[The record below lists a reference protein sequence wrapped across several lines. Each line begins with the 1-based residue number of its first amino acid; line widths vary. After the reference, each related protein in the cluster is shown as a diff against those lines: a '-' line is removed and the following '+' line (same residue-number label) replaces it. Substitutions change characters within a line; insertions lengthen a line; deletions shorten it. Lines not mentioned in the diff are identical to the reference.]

1 MFAPGMW
8 LIRLGSSLE
17 LIWINKCQAQ
27 RFATWVAILLLMV
40 LVSMGALLSANG
52 AEAQDAAPECDPSGD
67 DNDLLYCIWT
77 VEQRFGGFYVDST
90 NPSVVQVWFT
100 GDEPTDDAAARVL
113 TEVNRLWSRDFTS
126 TTAHQTDYTII
137 QLKRWFD
144 AVVSDPGESIE
155 AVDLDESANRLA
167 LYGPDLEDA
176 TVAAI
181 KDHAFGL
188 GVPTEAISVKQVG
201 ADLEPPTPDP
211 VPGARRSSDATEQ
224 AVPIGEQRLNRA
236 LNPFVGGAEIKGGGV
251 ACTATMTVAFVN
263 EGGDDESGFLT
274 GDHCGVVSTTWRAY
288 GTGSTGDRKVG
299 VTARTAQGGNRNI
312 DIAYANWDSP
322 EGVELGVGFIA
333 RPVEENTAKKGATKT
348 QRSLD
353 PDHPYFEVS
362 GIRRPVSGETVHK
375 VGRSSGWT
383 TGEIRGTCVAQVSIG
398 EPARSVCS
406 ADGFSM
412 HIMGG
417 DSGSPVFAIEPDGRV
432 SILGIVSRFT
442 GLDRI
447 GPALEVMFHAQGIDQ
462 VRVTPNDYDADDDGL
477 IEVSNLAQLNAIRWD
492 PDGDGSSGNSNYTE
506 AYPLAQSA
514 MGCPAA
520 GCRGYELAADL
531 DFDTDGDGGVDSD
544 DEYWN
549 DGAGWQPIGNSS
561 NRFDAIFDG
570 NGYTISNLF
579 IDRESARY
587 VGLFGFTSFSS
598 TIRNV
603 VLLATDVRGDAY
615 VGGLIGAMSYGQ
627 AFGNRAAG
635 EVEGFDYVG
644 GLVGASF
651 DGLIS
656 ASYSTAGVSG
666 DDHVGGL
673 VGWNGGGD
681 IVATYATGVVSG
693 DQYVGGLVGYQ
704 NRGSITASYAT
715 GTVSGNDYIGG
726 LSGGANQGTATD
738 SYWDTRSSGQSSS
751 VGGAGKTT
759 ARLQENTDYAG
770 IFANWRV
777 DVDNADRD
785 QDAAT
790 GRDDPWDFGS
800 STSYPALKAFKV
812 PAAPANLTVTPDDA
826 SLVLNWS
833 TADGQEGVITRH
845 QYRLEGGEWTDI
857 PHSAY
862 GQANSASWAVSGLD
876 NGTTYTVRVR
886 AVNGV
891 WFGPASNAVV
901 ATPRTTPGPPI
912 ISLMNG
918 TTDGMDLAWSPPV
931 ADGGAGVTG
940 YDLRY
945 ILIGDD
951 ASADSNW
958 TQLAGIWTSGD
969 LTYTVS
975 GLTEG
980 WQYEA
985 QVRAINAAG
994 AGLWSAPAKDRD
1006 VDDDGL
1012 IEIDS
1017 LAELHAVRWDLNGDG
1032 KIEEPDHVD
1041 EFSSR
1046 GCPPDGACI
1055 GYELTTDLDLDTNVN
1070 GMADSSDTYWNDG
1083 AGWETIGSGAPV
1095 YNFNAVFEGNGHT
1108 ISNLFINRTGIQAWE
1123 VGLFGQI
1130 GLQGTV
1136 KNLGLPSVDVTG
1148 AYDVGGLAGANTG
1161 AITNVYV
1168 TGSVNSTGRLLGN
1181 AGGLVGNSGGRIA
1194 ASYFSGDV
1202 AGNNTAGG
1210 LVGAF
1215 GNQIIASYATGTVTA
1230 EHISG
1235 GLTGTNF
1242 GAITASYATGKVES
1256 DETAGGLTA
1265 IAFRTTVDSYWDTD
1279 TSGQSSSDGGVGKTT
1294 ADLQSPIEYT
1304 GIYVDWNVDVDNAD
1318 GDDNPS
1324 TDGDNP
1330 WDFGGDL
1337 QYPAL
1342 SVDFNSDGVATW
1354 QEFGNQRAVTVP
1366 GSPGNFDVAASD
1378 QTVALTW
1385 TPAPDNGSP
1394 ITEYHYQILEGDTQ
1408 ASETWTTVADGAETT
1423 TATIFDLTN
1432 GTRYRFRVRAR
1443 NGAGNGEPSGW
1454 VEAMPSPPPSAP
1466 GDLTASPGDGWI
1478 RLEWTP
1484 AVSDYVPVLKHQFQQ
1499 KSDQPE
1505 FGDWI
1510 DIPASGSEAENS
1522 TSFTVSRLN
1531 NGTVYTHRVRAVNG
1545 SGAGTASDGATA
1557 TAGAPAQ
1564 PSGLGW
1570 APGYGQITLTWDNPV
1585 DDSITGYRYQQ
1596 NRGAW
1601 TDIPAS
1607 DSGTTDHTVGSLTN
1621 GTVYAFNLRAV
1632 NTHGAGPDSDAVVAI
1647 PGTPDQSTGIA
1658 IAVSANRVTLSW
1670 ADPADSSITGYQ
1682 YRQSDDGGD
1691 TCSPDWTAIPGSTP
1705 TTTSHTVT
1713 GLASD
1718 TAYVF
1723 QVRANNGHGNGPPS
1737 KTAMT
1742 SVSLQV
1748 YLERLDNGRYF
1759 TATESLRTLPS
1770 EVNSRE
1776 NTHDMLAAHLTN
1788 VSDVDVYL
1796 ETAKVTIIS
1805 GPGMADVSDFRN
1817 LGASNSF
1824 QWFRL
1829 PTPAW
1834 SGLPIEPLPEGVT
1847 PSIES
1852 GSSAPKNGSW
1862 HEAYWKVADDRTLE
1876 GSEQV
1881 QVRLDYV
1888 LTDGSAGTF
1897 TTDGFTLEDDDFAT
1911 VSVSDVTVNE
1921 DGGTADVQVTVEV
1934 SDGDWRSGSGDWGN
1948 DGPNSR
1954 PQLLAFPVTVD
1965 WTTSDGT
1972 ALAGEDYTA
1981 ASGTLTLAGA
1991 DLEQILAVALV
2002 SDEVVED
2009 EEAFG
2014 LTIFNLTPSAPS
2026 DAAIS
2031 ISGPDATVTIVDAS
2045 GEGTAVHI
2053 SASNVDPSPGDSV
2066 TLTAVV
2072 VNQPDGAATYQWQ
2085 RQSSSDWRDVPGA
2098 GETKMVRFN
2107 SAGTRT
2113 YRVIVTYPEG
2123 QPITSDAVSLSW

>member
-1 MFAPGMW
+1 M
-8 LIRLGSSLE
+8 
-17 LIWINKCQAQ
+17 
-27 RFATWVAILLLMV
+27 
-40 LVSMGALLSANG
+40 
-52 AEAQDAAPECDPSGD
+52 
-67 DNDLLYCIWT
+67 
-77 VEQRFGGFYVDST
+77 
-90 NPSVVQVWFT
+90 
-100 GDEPTDDAAARVL
+100 
-113 TEVNRLWSRDFTS
+113 
-126 TTAHQTDYTII
+126 
-137 QLKRWFD
+137 
-144 AVVSDPGESIE
+144 
-155 AVDLDESANRLA
+155 
-167 LYGPDLEDA
+167 
-176 TVAAI
+176 
-181 KDHAFGL
+181 
-188 GVPTEAISVKQVG
+188 
-201 ADLEPPTPDP
+201 
-211 VPGARRSSDATEQ
+211 
-224 AVPIGEQRLNRA
+224 
-236 LNPFVGGAEIKGGGV
+236 
-251 ACTATMTVAFVN
+251 
-263 EGGDDESGFLT
+263 
-274 GDHCGVVSTTWRAY
+274 
-288 GTGSTGDRKVG
+288 
-299 VTARTAQGGNRNI
+299 
-312 DIAYANWDSP
+312 
-322 EGVELGVGFIA
+322 
-333 RPVEENTAKKGATKT
+333 
-348 QRSLD
+348 
-353 PDHPYFEVS
+353 
-362 GIRRPVSGETVHK
+362 
-375 VGRSSGWT
+375 
-383 TGEIRGTCVAQVSIG
+383 
-398 EPARSVCS
+398 
-406 ADGFSM
+406 
-412 HIMGG
+412 
-417 DSGSPVFAIEPDGRV
+417 
-432 SILGIVSRFT
+432 
-442 GLDRI
+442 
-447 GPALEVMFHAQGIDQ
+447 
-462 VRVTPNDYDADDDGL
+462 
-477 IEVSNLAQLNAIRWD
+477 
-492 PDGDGSSGNSNYTE
+492 
-506 AYPLAQSA
+506 
-514 MGCPAA
+514 
-520 GCRGYELAADL
+520 
-531 DFDTDGDGGVDSD
+531 
-544 DEYWN
+544 
-549 DGAGWQPIGNSS
+549 
-561 NRFDAIFDG
+561 
-570 NGYTISNLF
+570 
-579 IDRESARY
+579 
-587 VGLFGFTSFSS
+587 
-598 TIRNV
+598 
-603 VLLATDVRGDAY
+603 
-615 VGGLIGAMSYGQ
+615 
-627 AFGNRAAG
+627 
-635 EVEGFDYVG
+635 
-644 GLVGASF
+644 
-651 DGLIS
+651 
-656 ASYSTAGVSG
+656 
-666 DDHVGGL
+666 
-673 VGWNGGGD
+673 
-681 IVATYATGVVSG
+681 
-693 DQYVGGLVGYQ
+693 GYQ

-715 GTVSGNDYIGG
+715 GTVSGNDHIGG
-726 LSGGANQGTATD
+726 LAGGGNQGATTD
-738 SYWDTRSSGQSSS
+738 SYWDTQSSGQSSS
-751 VGGAGKTT
+751 SGGAGKTT

-777 DVDNADRD
+777 DADNADRD

-800 STSYPALKAFKV
+800 STNYPALKAFKV
-812 PAAPANLTVTPDDA
+812 PTAPASLTATPDNA
-826 SLVLNWS
+826 SLVLKWS

-857 PHSAY
+857 SHSAY

-886 AVNGV
+886 AMNGV

-901 ATPRTTPGPPI
+901 AIPRTTPGPPI

-918 TTDGMDLAWSPPV
+918 TTDGMALAWSPPV
-931 ADGGAGVTG
+931 ADGGDGVTG

-945 ILIGDD
+945 ILISDD

-958 TQLAGIWTSGD
+958 TQVDEVWSSGD
-969 LTYTVS
+969 LAYTVS

-985 QVRAINAAG
+985 QVRAVNAVG
-994 AGLWSAPAKDRD
+994 EGPWSAPAKDRD
-1006 VDDDGL
+1006 ADDDGL

-1032 KIEEPDHVD
+1032 KIEEPDYVD

-1055 GYELTTDLDLDTNVN
+1055 GYELTTDLDLDTNGN

-1095 YNFNAVFEGNGHT
+1095 YNFNAVFEVNGHT

-1168 TGSVNSTGRLLGN
+1168 TGSVASTGRFFGN

-1242 GAITASYATGKVES
+1242 GAITASYATGKVDS

-1294 ADLQSPIEYT
+1294 AELQSPLEYF
-1304 GIYVDWNVDVDNAD
+1304 GIYAEWEVDVDDAD
-1318 GDDNPS
+1318 GD
-1324 TDGDNP
+1324 GDPATGGDAP

-1342 SVDFNSDGVATW
+1342 SVDFNGDGVATW
-1354 QEFGNQRAVTVP
+1354 QEFGNQRAFTVP
-1366 GSPGNFDVAASD
+1366 GSPENFDVAASD

-1408 ASETWTTVADGAETT
+1408 ASKTWTTVADGAETT

-1443 NGAGNGEPSGW
+1443 NGAGNGVPSPW
-1454 VEAMPSPPPSAP
+1454 VEVTPAPPPSAP
-1466 GDLTASPGDGWI
+1466 GNLTASPGDGWI

-1499 KSDQPE
+1499 KSDPPE

-1522 TSFTVSRLN
+1522 TSFTVASLN
-1531 NGTVYTHRVRAVNG
+1531 NGTEYTHRVRAVNG
-1545 SGAGTASDGATA
+1545 SGAGTASDSTTA

-1570 APGYGQITLTWDNPV
+1570 APGDGQITLTWDNPV
-1585 DDSITGYRYQQ
+1585 DDSITGYQYQQ
-1596 NRGAW
+1596 DGGAW

-1607 DSGTTDHTVGSLTN
+1607 DAGTTDHTVASLTD
-1621 GTVYAFNLRAV
+1621 GTVYAFNIKAV

-1647 PGTPDQSTGIA
+1647 PGTPAKPTGIA
-1658 IAVSANRVTLSW
+1658 IAVSANEATLSW
-1670 ADPADSSITGYQ
+1670 ADPGDSSITGYQ
-1682 YRQSDDGGD
+1682 YRKSDDAGD
-1691 TCSPDWTAIPGSTP
+1691 TWSPDWKAIPGSDATSR
-1705 TTTSHTVT
+1705 SHTVT

-1723 QVRANNGHGNGPPS
+1723 QVHANNGHGSGPPS
-1737 KTAMT
+1737 EAVKT
-1742 SVSLQV
+1742 SVSLQL

-1759 TATESLRTLPS
+1759 TATESLRTWPS

-1776 NTHDMLAAHLTN
+1776 NTHDMLAAHLMN

-1796 ETAKVTIIS
+1796 EAATVTIIS

-1829 PTPAW
+1829 ATPAR
-1834 SGLPIEPLPEGVT
+1834 SGLPIQPLPEAAA
-1847 PSIES
+1847 PSI
-1852 GSSAPKNGSW
+1852 GASSSNPKNGSW
-1862 HEAYWKVADDRTLE
+1862 HEAYWKIADDRTLE

-1881 QVRLDYV
+1881 HMRLDYV
-1888 LTDGSAGTF
+1888 LTDGSVGTF
-1897 TTDGFTLEDDDFAT
+1897 TTDGLTLEDDDSAT

-1921 DGGTADVQVTVEV
+1921 DGGTADVQVKVEV
-1934 SDGDWRSGSGDWGN
+1934 NDGDGRVGSGDWGN

-1954 PQLLAFPVTVD
+1954 PQQLAFPVTVD
-1965 WTTSDGT
+1965 WITSDGT

-1981 ASGTLTLAGA
+1981 ASATLTLDGT
-1991 DLEQILAVALV
+1991 DLEQILAVVLV
-2002 SDEVVED
+2002 NDEVVEA

-2014 LTIFNLTPSAPS
+2014 LTISNLTLSAQS
-2026 DAAIS
+2026 DAAIT
-2031 ISGPDATVTIVDAS
+2031 IDDANATVTIVDAS
-2045 GEGTAVHI
+2045 GDATAVHI
-2053 SASNVDPSPGDSV
+2053 SASNVDPSLGDSV

-2072 VNQPDGAATYQWQ
+2072 VNQPDGAPTYQWQ
-2085 RQSSSDWRDVPGA
+2085 RQSSGDWRDVPGA
-2098 GETKMVRFN
+2098 GETKTVKFD
-2107 SAGTRT
+2107 SSCTRT
-2113 YRVIVTYPEG
+2113 YRVQVTYAGSE
-2123 QPITSDAVSLSW
+2123 PITSDAVSLTW

>member
-1 MFAPGMW
+1 M
-8 LIRLGSSLE
+8 
-17 LIWINKCQAQ
+17 NKCQPGRLAI
-27 RFATWVAILLLMV
+27 WGAILILAA
-40 LVSMGALLSANG
+40 LVGISWLSSAIE
-52 AEAQDAAPECDPSGD
+52 AEARDGAPACDSSGD
-67 DNDLLYCIWT
+67 DNDLLNCIWT

-90 NPSVVQVWFT
+90 NPSVVQVWLT
-100 GDEPTDDAAARVL
+100 GDRASEDAERRVL
-113 TEVNRLWSRDFTS
+113 AEINRLWGRDFS
-126 TTAHQTDYTII
+126 ATTAHEADYTIA

-144 AVVSDPGESIE
+144 LVVSDPGESIR
-155 AVDLDESANRLA
+155 AVDLDESANLLA

-181 KDHAFGL
+181 KDHATSL
-188 GVPTEAISVKQVG
+188 GVPAEALSVKQVD

-211 VPGARRSSDATEQ
+211 IPGARRSSDATEP
-224 AVPIGEQRLNRA
+224 AVPIGAQRVNRA

-263 EGGDDESGFLT
+263 EDGDDESGFIT

-299 VTARTAQGGNRNI
+299 VTARTAKGGNRNI

-348 QRSLD
+348 QLSLD
-353 PDHPYFEVS
+353 PDYPYFEVA

-383 TGEIRGTCVAQVSIG
+383 SGEIRGTCVAQVSIG
-398 EPARSVCS
+398 NPAQPVCS

-412 HIMGG
+412 HIMAG
-417 DSGSPVFAIEPDGRV
+417 DSGSPVFAIEADGRV
-432 SILGIVSRFT
+432 SILSIVSGYFS
-442 GLDRI
+442 GHRI
-447 GPALEVMFHAQGIDQ
+447 GPALEVMFHSQGIDQ
-462 VRVTPNDYDADDDGL
+462 VRVTPNDYDADDDRL

-514 MGCPAA
+514 MGCPAS

-531 DFDTDGDGGVDSD
+531 NLDTDGDGGVDSD
-544 DEYWN
+544 DDYWN
-549 DGAGWQPIGNSS
+549 DGAGWQPIGSSS

-570 NGYTISNLF
+570 NGYTIYNLF
-579 IDRESARY
+579 IDRGLARY
-587 VGLFGFTSFSS
+587 VGLFGFTNSS
-598 TIRNV
+598 TVIRNAD
-603 VLLATDVRGDAY
+603 LRATDIRGDAY
-615 VGGLIGAMSYGQ
+615 VGSLVGAMSYG
-627 AFGNRAAG
+627 AVFGSRAAG
-635 EVEGFDYVG
+635 EVAGFDYAG

-651 DGLIS
+651 NGLIS
-656 ASYSTAGVSG
+656 ASYSTARVSG

-673 VGWNGGGD
+673 VGWNGSGR
-681 IVATYATGVVSG
+681 IVAAYATGTVSG

-715 GTVSGNDYIGG
+715 GTVSGNDHIGG
-726 LSGGANQGTATD
+726 LAGGGNQGATTD
-738 SYWDTRSSGQSSS
+738 SYWDTQSSGQSSS
-751 VGGAGKTT
+751 SGGAGKTT

-777 DVDNADRD
+777 DADNADRD

-800 STSYPALKAFKV
+800 STNYPALKAFKV
-812 PAAPANLTVTPDDA
+812 PTAPASLTATPDNA
-826 SLVLNWS
+826 SLVLKWS

-857 PHSAY
+857 SHSAY

-886 AVNGV
+886 AMNGV

-901 ATPRTTPGPPI
+901 AIPRTTPGPPI

-918 TTDGMDLAWSPPV
+918 TTDGMALAWSPPV
-931 ADGGAGVTG
+931 ADGGDGVTG

-945 ILIGDD
+945 ILISDD

-958 TQLAGIWTSGD
+958 TQVDEVWSSGD
-969 LTYTVS
+969 LAYTVS

-985 QVRAINAAG
+985 QVRAVNAVG
-994 AGLWSAPAKDRD
+994 EGPWSAPAKDRD
-1006 VDDDGL
+1006 ADDDGL

-1032 KIEEPDHVD
+1032 KIEEPDYVD

-1055 GYELTTDLDLDTNVN
+1055 GYELTTDLDLDTNGN

-1095 YNFNAVFEGNGHT
+1095 YNFNAVFEVNGHT

-1168 TGSVNSTGRLLGN
+1168 TGSVASTGRFFGN

-1242 GAITASYATGKVES
+1242 GAITASYATGKVDS

-1294 ADLQSPIEYT
+1294 AELQSPLEYF
-1304 GIYVDWNVDVDNAD
+1304 GIYAEWEVDVDDAD
-1318 GDDNPS
+1318 GD
-1324 TDGDNP
+1324 GDPATGGDAP

-1342 SVDFNSDGVATW
+1342 SVDFNGDGVATW
-1354 QEFGNQRAVTVP
+1354 QEFGNQRAFTVP
-1366 GSPGNFDVAASD
+1366 GSPENFDVAASD

-1408 ASETWTTVADGAETT
+1408 ASKTWTTVADGAETT

-1443 NGAGNGEPSGW
+1443 NGAGNGVPSPW
-1454 VEAMPSPPPSAP
+1454 VEVTPAPPPSAP
-1466 GDLTASPGDGWI
+1466 GNLTASPGDGWI

-1499 KSDQPE
+1499 KSDPPE

-1522 TSFTVSRLN
+1522 TSFTVASLN
-1531 NGTVYTHRVRAVNG
+1531 NGTEYTHRVRAVNG
-1545 SGAGTASDGATA
+1545 SGAGTASDSTTA

-1570 APGYGQITLTWDNPV
+1570 APGDGQITLTWDNPV
-1585 DDSITGYRYQQ
+1585 DDSITGYQYQQ
-1596 NRGAW
+1596 DGGAW

-1607 DSGTTDHTVGSLTN
+1607 DAGTTDHTVASLTD
-1621 GTVYAFNLRAV
+1621 GTVYAFNIKAV

-1647 PGTPDQSTGIA
+1647 PGTPAKPTGIA
-1658 IAVSANRVTLSW
+1658 IAVSANEATLSW
-1670 ADPADSSITGYQ
+1670 ADPGDSSITGYQ
-1682 YRQSDDGGD
+1682 YRKSDDAGD
-1691 TCSPDWTAIPGSTP
+1691 TWSPDWKAIPGSDATSR
-1705 TTTSHTVT
+1705 SHTVT

-1723 QVRANNGHGNGPPS
+1723 QVHANNGHGSGPPS
-1737 KTAMT
+1737 EAVKT
-1742 SVSLQV
+1742 SVSLQL

-1759 TATESLRTLPS
+1759 TATESLRTWPS

-1776 NTHDMLAAHLTN
+1776 NTHDMLAAHLMN

-1796 ETAKVTIIS
+1796 EAATVTIIS

-1829 PTPAW
+1829 ATPAR
-1834 SGLPIEPLPEGVT
+1834 SGLPIQPLPEAAA
-1847 PSIES
+1847 PSI
-1852 GSSAPKNGSW
+1852 GASSSNPKNGSW
-1862 HEAYWKVADDRTLE
+1862 HEAYWKIADDRTLE

-1881 QVRLDYV
+1881 HMRLDYV
-1888 LTDGSAGTF
+1888 LTDGSVGTF
-1897 TTDGFTLEDDDFAT
+1897 TTDGLTLEDDDSAT

-1921 DGGTADVQVTVEV
+1921 DGGTADVQVKVEV
-1934 SDGDWRSGSGDWGN
+1934 NDGDGRVGSGDWGN

-1954 PQLLAFPVTVD
+1954 PQQLAFPVTVD
-1965 WTTSDGT
+1965 WITSDGT

-1981 ASGTLTLAGA
+1981 ASATLTLDGT
-1991 DLEQILAVALV
+1991 DLEQILAVVLV
-2002 SDEVVED
+2002 NDEVVEA

-2014 LTIFNLTPSAPS
+2014 LTISNLTLSAQS
-2026 DAAIS
+2026 DAAIT
-2031 ISGPDATVTIVDAS
+2031 IDDANATVTIVDAS
-2045 GEGTAVHI
+2045 GDATAVHI
-2053 SASNVDPSPGDSV
+2053 SASNVDPSLGDSV

-2072 VNQPDGAATYQWQ
+2072 VNQPDGAPTYQWQ
-2085 RQSSSDWRDVPGA
+2085 RQSSGDWRDVPGA
-2098 GETKMVRFN
+2098 GETKTVKFD
-2107 SAGTRT
+2107 SSCTRT
-2113 YRVIVTYPEG
+2113 YRVQVTYAGSE
-2123 QPITSDAVSLSW
+2123 PITSDAVSLTW

>member
-1 MFAPGMW
+1 M
-8 LIRLGSSLE
+8 
-17 LIWINKCQAQ
+17 
-27 RFATWVAILLLMV
+27 
-40 LVSMGALLSANG
+40 
-52 AEAQDAAPECDPSGD
+52 
-67 DNDLLYCIWT
+67 
-77 VEQRFGGFYVDST
+77 
-90 NPSVVQVWFT
+90 
-100 GDEPTDDAAARVL
+100 
-113 TEVNRLWSRDFTS
+113 
-126 TTAHQTDYTII
+126 
-137 QLKRWFD
+137 
-144 AVVSDPGESIE
+144 
-155 AVDLDESANRLA
+155 
-167 LYGPDLEDA
+167 
-176 TVAAI
+176 
-181 KDHAFGL
+181 
-188 GVPTEAISVKQVG
+188 
-201 ADLEPPTPDP
+201 
-211 VPGARRSSDATEQ
+211 
-224 AVPIGEQRLNRA
+224 
-236 LNPFVGGAEIKGGGV
+236 
-251 ACTATMTVAFVN
+251 
-263 EGGDDESGFLT
+263 
-274 GDHCGVVSTTWRAY
+274 
-288 GTGSTGDRKVG
+288 
-299 VTARTAQGGNRNI
+299 
-312 DIAYANWDSP
+312 
-322 EGVELGVGFIA
+322 
-333 RPVEENTAKKGATKT
+333 
-348 QRSLD
+348 
-353 PDHPYFEVS
+353 
-362 GIRRPVSGETVHK
+362 HK

-383 TGEIRGTCVAQVSIG
+383 SGEIRGTCVAQVSIG
-398 EPARSVCS
+398 NPAQPVCS

-412 HIMGG
+412 HIMAG
-417 DSGSPVFAIEPDGRV
+417 DSGSPVFAIEADGRV
-432 SILGIVSRFT
+432 SILSIVSGYFS
-442 GLDRI
+442 GHRI
-447 GPALEVMFHAQGIDQ
+447 GPALEVMFHSQGIDE

-477 IEVSNLAQLNAIRWD
+477 IEVWNLAQLNAIRWD
-492 PDGDGSSGNSNYTE
+492 ADGDGTWGNSNYTK
-506 AYPLAQSA
+506 AFPLAKSD
-514 MGCPAA
+514 MGCPSS
-520 GCRGYELAADL
+520 GCQGYELAADL
-531 DFDTDGDGGVDSD
+531 NFDTDADGSADAD
-544 DEYWN
+544 DDYWN
-549 DGAGWQPIGNSS
+549 DGAGWQPIGNFSD
-561 NRFDAIFDG
+561 RFNGIFDG
-570 NGYTISNLF
+570 NGYTIFNLF
-579 IDRESARY
+579 IDRESAQY

-598 TIRNV
+598 VIRNA
-603 VLLATDVRGDAY
+603 VLLSTDIRGGEY
-615 VGGLIGAMSYGQ
+615 VGSLVGEMSQGSI
-627 AFGNRAAG
+627 FGSRTTG
-635 EVEGFDYVG
+635 EVEGVDYVG

-651 DGLIS
+651 NGLIN
-656 ASYSTAGVSG
+656 ASYSTASVSG
-666 DDHVGGL
+666 DDYVGGL
-673 VGWNGGGD
+673 VGWNGSGGGD
-681 IVATYATGVVSG
+681 IVATYTTGAVSG
-693 DQYVGGLVGYQ
+693 DLYVGGLVGYQ
-704 NRGSITASYAT
+704 NWGSITASYAT
-715 GTVSGNDYIGG
+715 GTVSGNDRIGG
-726 LSGGANQGTATD
+726 LAGGDNQGTVAD
-738 SYWDTRSSGQSSS
+738 SYWDTQSSGQTSSS
-751 VGGAGKTT
+751 GGAGKTT

-785 QDAAT
+785 RDAAT
-790 GRDDPWDFGS
+790 GRDNPWDFGTS
-800 STSYPALKAFKV
+800 SEYPTLKAFNVPTV
-812 PAAPANLTVTPDDA
+812 PARLTVTPDNA
-826 SLVLNWS
+826 SLVLNWN
-833 TADGQEGVITRH
+833 TADGQDGVVTRH

-857 PHSAY
+857 P
-862 GQANSASWAVSGLD
+862 NSAFAQGNSTSWTVSGLD
-876 NGTTYTVRVR
+876 NGATYTVRVR

-891 WFGPASNAVV
+891 RFGPGSNVVV
-901 ATPRTTPGPPI
+901 ATPRTTPDPALI
-912 ISLMNG
+912 YLMNG
-918 TTDGMDLAWSPPV
+918 SGDGITVAWSPPDD
-931 ADGGAGVTG
+931 DGGADITG

-945 ILIGDD
+945 ILVSGD
-951 ASADSNW
+951 ASTGSNW
-958 TQLAGIWTSGD
+958 TRVDGAWSSGD

-985 QVRAINAAG
+985 QVRAVNAAG
-994 AGLWSAPAKDRD
+994 EGPWSVSAKDRD

-1032 KIEEPDHVD
+1032 KIEEPDYVD

-1055 GYELTTDLDLDTNVN
+1055 GYELTTDLDLDTNGN

-1083 AGWETIGSGAPV
+1083 AGWETIGTGAPV

-1168 TGSVNSTGRLLGN
+1168 TGSVNSTGRFLGN

-1215 GNQIIASYATGTVTA
+1215 GNQIIASYAAGTVTA

-1242 GAITASYATGKVES
+1242 GAITASYATGKVDS

-1279 TSGQSSSDGGVGKTT
+1279 TSGQTSSDGGVGKTT

-1318 GDDNPS
+1318 GDDNP
-1324 TDGDNP
+1324 TTGGDNP

-1342 SVDFNSDGVATW
+1342 AVDFNRDGVATW
-1354 QEFGNQRAVTVP
+1354 QEFGNQRTYGIPGAPTDLSIVP
-1366 GSPGNFDVAASD
+1366 ADGQVSLLWAA
-1378 QTVALTW
+1378 
-1385 TPAPDNGSP
+1385 PPDNGSP
-1394 ITEYHYQILEGDTQ
+1394 IVEYHYQMLEGDTQ
-1408 ASETWTTVADGAETT
+1408 TSGTWTTAADGAETT

-1443 NGAGNGEPSGW
+1443 NGAGNGEPSSW
-1454 VEAMPSPPPSAP
+1454 VGATPAGPPGAP
-1466 GDLTASPGDGWI
+1466 GDLTASPGDGWV

-1484 AVSDYVPVLKHQFQQ
+1484 AVSDYVPVLKYQSQQ

-1510 DIPASGSEAENS
+1510 DIPASGPNAENS
-1522 TSFTVSRLN
+1522 TSFTVSSLN
-1531 NGTVYTHRVRAVNG
+1531 NGTAYTYRVRAVNK
-1545 SGAGTASDGATA
+1545 SGGGAASDSATA

-1570 APGYGQITLTWDNPV
+1570 APGDGQITLTWDGPA
-1585 DDSITGYRYQQ
+1585 DDSVTGYQYQQ
-1596 NRGAW
+1596 DGGAW
-1601 TDIPAS
+1601 NDVSNS
-1607 DSGTTDHTVGSLTN
+1607 DAGTTAYTVGSLTN
-1621 GTVYAFNLRAV
+1621 GTVYAFNLRSV
-1632 NTHGAGPDSDAVVAI
+1632 NTHGASPDSDAVIAI
-1647 PGTPDQSTGIA
+1647 PGTPDQPTGIA
-1658 IAVSANRVTLSW
+1658 IAVSANEATLSW
-1670 ADPADSSITGYQ
+1670 ADPGDSSITGYQ
-1682 YRQSDDGGD
+1682 YRQSADGAD
-1691 TCSPDWTAIPGSTP
+1691 TWSPDWVEISGSGA

-1713 GLASD
+1713 GLSSEI
-1718 TAYVF
+1718 AYVF
-1723 QVRANNGHGNGPPS
+1723 QVRANNGHGSGPPS
-1737 KTAMT
+1737 DAVKT

-1759 TATESLRTLPS
+1759 TATESLRPLPA

-1776 NTHDMLAAHLTN
+1776 NTHDMLAAHLMN

-1796 ETAKVTIIS
+1796 EAATITIIS
-1805 GPGMADVSDFRN
+1805 GPGMADVSDIRN

-1834 SGLPIEPLPEGVT
+1834 SGLPIEPLPDGVT

-1862 HEAYWKVADDRTLE
+1862 HEAYWKIADDRTLE
-1876 GSEQV
+1876 GSELV

-1888 LTDGSAGTF
+1888 LTDGSVGTF

-1921 DGGTADVQVTVEV
+1921 DGGTADVQVTVTV

-1948 DGPNSR
+1948 DGPFTR
-1954 PQLLAFPVTVD
+1954 PQQLAFPVTVD

-1981 ASGTLTLAGA
+1981 ASGTLTLDGA
-1991 DLEQILAVALV
+1991 DLKQILAVALV

-2014 LTIFNLTPSAPS
+2014 FTISNLTPSAPS
-2026 DAAIS
+2026 DAAMS
-2031 ISGPDATVTIVDAS
+2031 ISDANATVTIVDAS

-2053 SASNVDPSPGDSV
+2053 GASNPDPSLGDSV

-2072 VNQPDGAATYQWQ
+2072 VNQPDGVPTHQWQ
-2085 RQSSSDWRDVPGA
+2085 RQSSGDWRDVPGV
-2098 GETKMVRFN
+2098 GETKIVRFN
-2107 SAGTRT
+2107 SVGTRT

-2123 QPITSDAVSLSW
+2123 QPITSDAVSLRW